1 MKFLNKD
8 KLEVLKEVW
17 GYDSFRE
24 NQEEAVTQI
33 LNGNKDVLF
42 IAKTGLGKSLVFQ
55 VPSVMMSGVTIV
67 LSPLLSLMSDQVSNA
82 GIKGLDA
89 ATYNSTMGKKQKK
102 IVLDQLENNELDL
115 LYIAPE
121 SILNAE
127 MLEFIK
133 DKVTVNFV
141 AVDEAHCVSSYGSDF
156 RPKYGQIAILREFIA
171 APFVAL
177 TATAD
182 TKTIE
187 DMKKTLKLGDRGHKL
202 EEFYQDLDRHSIFYN
217 VFPKIGNGY
226 KQILNFMGQHKKEDT
241 GIIYCLTKASVDDL
255 SRFLYRQG
263 IKAKPYHAGLSTKDK
278 EANLAQWMNKEI
290 QVIVATIA
298 FGMGIDFPSV
308 RYVIH
313 ANIPTSL
320 EGFSQECVHPT
331 SLITVRDGFKK
342 VTDLKIGEEVLTV
355 NENTLVQEY
364 QPIVNIIKNK
374 SSMKWCK
381 ITLTN
386 NVEIKVTQD
395 HEMITVNSEGGL
407 ERTEAKDLTK
417 DSIILPSKLNY
428 KYKKEFSED
437 ILEGYRDFQLQAKLK
452 LDFVNELRSKTS
464 PKEFSKLLEY
474 ARDSD
479 WSTIRR
485 TSIPFKK
492 VQNIQKYFNIPQDV
506 LLNNIEYIRSC
517 AGNIHKPITSVSEEL
532 MYVLGLVATDGNIKQ
547 VNSKQRGFTLRLRFF
562 NTDPNILN
570 AFKTCLDALG
580 TKYTESID
588 VNRNNFTSIETDNK
602 QLIQLAELAGICPG
616 NKTYTVRALPSF
628 FSNLDKNLLGA
639 YVSGVIDG
647 DGCTDKT
654 CRISS
659 ASENLVRDLST
670 ILNELGI
677 YYNITKQK
685 GYASGAVTEI
695 KEYSYL
701 YCVTIGTSYSRS
713 QLKNY
718 MSKYMV
724 KNINCDAKN
733 YIQEDQIKIK
743 SLELYEEDSE
753 SYDLSILDN
762 NNFFINGIASW
773 NCGRASRDG
782 LPSKSYLLYDP
793 ADSRLIKWMLK
804 QSIKNPATLSLR
816 LNKFAKMSQYATSKT
831 CYRKQILNY
840 FNQEQKEDNCNSC
853 SNCVSVKKL

>member
-133 DKVTVNFV
+133 DKVNVNFV
-141 AVDEAHCVSSYGSDF
+141 AVDEAHCFKGSTSVVTDQGEVSFTSLYESQIKGEELPLAYSSTFDGSISYNKITKVYKNPSKPLIKMTMEDLSTLESTESHVYFTDRGEVLAKDLNTSDKLYTSKDYQTLSPVTILAISEPKEPSEEFLYDIEVETNHNYFVYPEPSEGSLEDPQPILVHNCTSSYGSDF

-320 EGFSQECVHPT
+320 EGFSQE
-331 SLITVRDGFKK
+331 S
-342 VTDLKIGEEVLTV
+342 
-355 NENTLVQEY
+355 
-364 QPIVNIIKNK
+364 
-374 SSMKWCK
+374 
-381 ITLTN
+381 
-386 NVEIKVTQD
+386 
-395 HEMITVNSEGGL
+395 
-407 ERTEAKDLTK
+407 
-417 DSIILPSKLNY
+417 
-428 KYKKEFSED
+428 
-437 ILEGYRDFQLQAKLK
+437 
-452 LDFVNELRSKTS
+452 
-464 PKEFSKLLEY
+464 
-474 ARDSD
+474 
-479 WSTIRR
+479 
-485 TSIPFKK
+485 
-492 VQNIQKYFNIPQDV
+492 
-506 LLNNIEYIRSC
+506 
-517 AGNIHKPITSVSEEL
+517 
-532 MYVLGLVATDGNIKQ
+532 
-547 VNSKQRGFTLRLRFF
+547 
-562 NTDPNILN
+562 
-570 AFKTCLDALG
+570 
-580 TKYTESID
+580 
-588 VNRNNFTSIETDNK
+588 
-602 QLIQLAELAGICPG
+602 
-616 NKTYTVRALPSF
+616 
-628 FSNLDKNLLGA
+628 
-639 YVSGVIDG
+639 
-647 DGCTDKT
+647 
-654 CRISS
+654 
-659 ASENLVRDLST
+659 
-670 ILNELGI
+670 
-677 YYNITKQK
+677 
-685 GYASGAVTEI
+685 
-695 KEYSYL
+695 
-701 YCVTIGTSYSRS
+701 
-713 QLKNY
+713 
-718 MSKYMV
+718 
-724 KNINCDAKN
+724 
-733 YIQEDQIKIK
+733 
-743 SLELYEEDSE
+743 
-753 SYDLSILDN
+753 
-762 NNFFINGIASW
+762 
-773 NCGRASRDG
+773 GRASRDG

>member
-141 AVDEAHCVSSYGSDF
+141 AVDEAHCFKGSNKIYTETGNISFKDLFEIQEKGETFPLVLSSDSELKTSFNKILKVYKNTCSPMLQINFDPRSNIKTTRNHVFMTRRGEIKAEDLCLTDEVLTFPQKNYERLLNDSQMSFVIGSILGDGGLDSRDDFKMRISYVHSEKQKDYLYWKKSFLNTSSSRIRSFENQGYSSSTMYTFTSSVFTTEESVGSLPLGSKRESFPSWVYDNFDEKSLAVWIMDDGSYSGSSVSIHCNSFSEELSNIFSNLIQERFGIKSSVLKSRDYFYLRFDKENSELLCNLTESFILPSLNYKIGLRSSSSCFEDWSDSSIKLEYIPIESIKTIKDSDKFLYDIEVENNHNYFTFSTRGDTDTVINPILVHNCTSSYGSDF

-320 EGFSQECVHPT
+320 EGFSQE
-331 SLITVRDGFKK
+331 S
-342 VTDLKIGEEVLTV
+342 
-355 NENTLVQEY
+355 
-364 QPIVNIIKNK
+364 
-374 SSMKWCK
+374 
-381 ITLTN
+381 
-386 NVEIKVTQD
+386 
-395 HEMITVNSEGGL
+395 
-407 ERTEAKDLTK
+407 
-417 DSIILPSKLNY
+417 
-428 KYKKEFSED
+428 
-437 ILEGYRDFQLQAKLK
+437 
-452 LDFVNELRSKTS
+452 
-464 PKEFSKLLEY
+464 
-474 ARDSD
+474 
-479 WSTIRR
+479 
-485 TSIPFKK
+485 
-492 VQNIQKYFNIPQDV
+492 
-506 LLNNIEYIRSC
+506 
-517 AGNIHKPITSVSEEL
+517 
-532 MYVLGLVATDGNIKQ
+532 
-547 VNSKQRGFTLRLRFF
+547 
-562 NTDPNILN
+562 
-570 AFKTCLDALG
+570 
-580 TKYTESID
+580 
-588 VNRNNFTSIETDNK
+588 
-602 QLIQLAELAGICPG
+602 
-616 NKTYTVRALPSF
+616 
-628 FSNLDKNLLGA
+628 
-639 YVSGVIDG
+639 
-647 DGCTDKT
+647 
-654 CRISS
+654 
-659 ASENLVRDLST
+659 
-670 ILNELGI
+670 
-677 YYNITKQK
+677 
-685 GYASGAVTEI
+685 
-695 KEYSYL
+695 
-701 YCVTIGTSYSRS
+701 
-713 QLKNY
+713 
-718 MSKYMV
+718 
-724 KNINCDAKN
+724 
-733 YIQEDQIKIK
+733 
-743 SLELYEEDSE
+743 
-753 SYDLSILDN
+753 
-762 NNFFINGIASW
+762 
-773 NCGRASRDG
+773 GRASRDG

>member
-133 DKVTVNFV
+133 DKVNVNFV

-263 IKAKPYHAGLSTKDK
+263 IKAKPYHAGLSSKDK
-278 EANLAQWMNKEI
+278 ETNLAQWMNKEI

-320 EGFSQECVHPT
+320 EGFSQE
-331 SLITVRDGFKK
+331 S
-342 VTDLKIGEEVLTV
+342 
-355 NENTLVQEY
+355 
-364 QPIVNIIKNK
+364 
-374 SSMKWCK
+374 
-381 ITLTN
+381 
-386 NVEIKVTQD
+386 
-395 HEMITVNSEGGL
+395 
-407 ERTEAKDLTK
+407 
-417 DSIILPSKLNY
+417 
-428 KYKKEFSED
+428 
-437 ILEGYRDFQLQAKLK
+437 
-452 LDFVNELRSKTS
+452 
-464 PKEFSKLLEY
+464 
-474 ARDSD
+474 
-479 WSTIRR
+479 
-485 TSIPFKK
+485 
-492 VQNIQKYFNIPQDV
+492 
-506 LLNNIEYIRSC
+506 
-517 AGNIHKPITSVSEEL
+517 
-532 MYVLGLVATDGNIKQ
+532 
-547 VNSKQRGFTLRLRFF
+547 
-562 NTDPNILN
+562 
-570 AFKTCLDALG
+570 
-580 TKYTESID
+580 
-588 VNRNNFTSIETDNK
+588 
-602 QLIQLAELAGICPG
+602 
-616 NKTYTVRALPSF
+616 
-628 FSNLDKNLLGA
+628 
-639 YVSGVIDG
+639 
-647 DGCTDKT
+647 
-654 CRISS
+654 
-659 ASENLVRDLST
+659 
-670 ILNELGI
+670 
-677 YYNITKQK
+677 
-685 GYASGAVTEI
+685 
-695 KEYSYL
+695 
-701 YCVTIGTSYSRS
+701 
-713 QLKNY
+713 
-718 MSKYMV
+718 
-724 KNINCDAKN
+724 
-733 YIQEDQIKIK
+733 
-743 SLELYEEDSE
+743 
-753 SYDLSILDN
+753 
-762 NNFFINGIASW
+762 
-773 NCGRASRDG
+773 GRASRDG